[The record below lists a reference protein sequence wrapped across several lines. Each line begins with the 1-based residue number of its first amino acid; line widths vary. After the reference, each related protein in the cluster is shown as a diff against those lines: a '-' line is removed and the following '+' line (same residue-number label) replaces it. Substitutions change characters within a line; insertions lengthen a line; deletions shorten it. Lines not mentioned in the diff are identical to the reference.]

1 MVERHLIPLYILLP
15 CTKAPTVDLMKKALH
30 EMSQVYDR
38 PQLAYRFRWFYS
50 ILRRTS
56 TISAEDKQIID
67 KELRVQFNYQ
77 ELIEDDPVIQSLLAE
92 RELKGKAEGRVEG
105 LQESILNFLQA
116 RFPVLA
122 ATSQVQQAVASIE
135 DLEKLDLLQQALYI
149 ASDEQTVRRFL
160 KLPVQG
166 DPL

>member
-1 MVERHLIPLYILLP
+1 M
-15 CTKAPTVDLMKKALH
+15 
-30 EMSQVYDR
+30 
-38 PQLAYRFRWFYS
+38 
-50 ILRRTS
+50 LRRTG
-56 TISAEDKQIID
+56 TVTAENKQIIE
-67 KELRVQFNYQ
+67 KEFEVQFDYR
-77 ELIEDDPVIQSLLAE
+77 ELIQDDPIIQSLLAE
-92 RELKGKAEGRVEG
+92 RELRGKAEGRVEG
-105 LQESILNFLQA
+105 LQESILKFLQA

-166 DPL
+166 DLI